1 IADTAKVTFLGME
14 FPQKG
19 FTWAFRGFLL
29 LVIVLLNVAIAY
41 AWRKG
46 GTAEQGR
53 NADIQKMPMGN
64 SDETETQKEA

>member
-1 IADTAKVTFLGME
+1 ME